1 MAKLIA
7 LLKTLFMAGCAVTI
21 FGPITAQLR
30 RLDPFLLVV
39 LPSWVT
45 VVGLALIVAGS
56 ILAFACF
63 ALFAAGGALSPQ
75 AHFPDPQAFISSGPY
90 RYVRNPM
97 AKGGWTVL
105 CGWGL
110 CRLSPA
116 ILLFAGF
123 MALAMHLFVV
133 YVEEPKLERRFGA
146 SYREYAR
153 RVNRWIPSW
162 RAFGKSSLT

>member
-1 MAKLIA
+1 MRRLVAV
-7 LLKTLFMAGCAVTI
+7 LKTLFMAACAVLI

-30 RLDPFLLVV
+30 RLDGFLPVI
-39 LPSWVT
+39 LPSWMAT
-45 VVGLALIVAGS
+45 AGLALILAGS
-56 ILAFACF
+56 ILALVCF
-63 ALFAAGGALSPQ
+63 GLFSARGSLSRH
-75 AHFPDPQAFISSGPY
+75 AYFPDPSSFISSGPY

-110 CRLSPA
+110 YRLSPA

-146 SYREYAR
+146 SYRSYTR
-153 RVNRWIPSW
+153 RVNRWIPRW
-162 RAFGKSSLT
+162 PTLGKSSLT

>member
-1 MAKLIA
+1 MPRLAA
-7 LLKTLFMAGCAVTI
+7 VLKSLFMAACAVLV

-30 RLDPFLLVV
+30 RLDGFLPV
-39 LPSWVT
+39 LRSPWMT
-45 VVGLALIVAGS
+45 TVGLALMVAGS
-56 ILAFACF
+56 ILAFVCF
-63 ALFAAGGALSPQ
+63 GLFSAGGSLSRH
-75 AHFPDPQAFISSGPY
+75 AYFPDPSRFISSGPY

-97 AKGGWTVL
+97 TKGGLTVL

-110 CRLSPA
+110 YRLSTA

-123 MALAMHLFVV
+123 MAVAMHLFVV

-146 SYREYAR
+146 SYREYTR

-162 RAFGKSSLT
+162 RTLRRA